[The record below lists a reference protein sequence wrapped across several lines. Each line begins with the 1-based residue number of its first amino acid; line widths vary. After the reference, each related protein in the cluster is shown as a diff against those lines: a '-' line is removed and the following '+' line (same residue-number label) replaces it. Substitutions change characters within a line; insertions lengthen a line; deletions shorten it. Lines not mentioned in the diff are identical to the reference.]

1 MKQQNRIL
9 TSLNEKVMKKDVE
22 IEELQKMVRKYKKYY
37 DEYELVKATLNQK
50 VKEYDRLSQ
59 ENKILFAEMN
69 KVMGESK

>member
-1 MKQQNRIL
+1 
-9 TSLNEKVMKKDVE
+9 MKKDVE